1 MTGCH
6 TISFQIGFLVVLYI
20 CMPESDKQ
28 FKWAMIYI
36 CLPLI
41 ITSFNSCS
49 TFELQVEGDHER
61 SIYLYPGMKYGYD
74 KNGHFGQIKE
84 SKLSFLMGIPMV
96 EFLPVD
102 EIEEQSVVAEFD
114 PSTPTRIS
122 RRPLQEDPYEKIH
135 VYVAT
140 SAISPLAGEGLFAKR
155 TLTKGHLICLFNGI
169 RRIKK
174 GRTKAIGALD
184 EEWSD
189 YRLTLGK
196 VVVSMR

>member
-1 MTGCH
+1 
-6 TISFQIGFLVVLYI
+6 
-20 CMPESDKQ
+20 
-28 FKWAMIYI
+28 
-36 CLPLI
+36 
-41 ITSFNSCS
+41 
-49 TFELQVEGDHER
+49 
-61 SIYLYPGMKYGYD
+61 
-74 KNGHFGQIKE
+74 
-84 SKLSFLMGIPMV
+84 MGIPMV

-196 VVVSMR
+196 VVVSMW

>member
-1 MTGCH
+1 
-6 TISFQIGFLVVLYI
+6 
-20 CMPESDKQ
+20 
-28 FKWAMIYI
+28 
-36 CLPLI
+36 
-41 ITSFNSCS
+41 
-49 TFELQVEGDHER
+49 
-61 SIYLYPGMKYGYD
+61 
-74 KNGHFGQIKE
+74 
-84 SKLSFLMGIPMV
+84 MGIPMV
-96 EFLPVD
+96 EFLTSFD
-102 EIEEQSVVAEFD
+102 ERKEEKEEMVVEFD

-122 RRPLQEDPYEKIH
+122 RHPLQEDPYEKIH

-174 GRTKAIGALD
+174 ARSKAIGALD

-196 VVVSMR
+196 ILIPLKTVVFMSLRYYCLCPHFCQKHNP

>member
-1 MTGCH
+1 
-6 TISFQIGFLVVLYI
+6 
-20 CMPESDKQ
+20 
-28 FKWAMIYI
+28 
-36 CLPLI
+36 
-41 ITSFNSCS
+41 
-49 TFELQVEGDHER
+49 
-61 SIYLYPGMKYGYD
+61 
-74 KNGHFGQIKE
+74 
-84 SKLSFLMGIPMV
+84 MGIPMV
-96 EFLPVD
+96 EFLTSFD
-102 EIEEQSVVAEFD
+102 ERKEEKEEEMVVEFD

-122 RRPLQEDPYEKIH
+122 RHPLQEDPYEKIH

-174 GRTKAIGALD
+174 ARSKAIGALD

-196 VVVSMR
+196 ILIPLKTVVFITLLLPLSTFLSEAQPLMKFTLLLQIEILIWTYQTNTYRWTITKQL

>member
-1 MTGCH
+1 
-6 TISFQIGFLVVLYI
+6 
-20 CMPESDKQ
+20 
-28 FKWAMIYI
+28 
-36 CLPLI
+36 
-41 ITSFNSCS
+41 
-49 TFELQVEGDHER
+49 
-61 SIYLYPGMKYGYD
+61 
-74 KNGHFGQIKE
+74 
-84 SKLSFLMGIPMV
+84 MV
-96 EFLPVD
+96 EFLTSFD
-102 EIEEQSVVAEFD
+102 EKQEEMVVEFD

-122 RRPLQEDPYEKIH
+122 RHPLQEDPYEKIH

-174 GRTKAIGALD
+174 ARSKAIGALD

-196 VVVSMR
+196 ILMPQCLKNENHLKCLIYLKIVELAFVAMVLLIK